1 MIESLKWRYAT
12 KKFDTEK
19 KVSDADIAVL
29 KEAINLTPSS
39 YGLQPY
45 KVLDIQSAELREKL
59 KTASFGQP
67 QVTDASHL
75 FVFVAGDD
83 LTDAHVDA
91 FIELT
96 AKTQQISPDGLKGY
110 GDFMKSVFGSRTPE
124 QKHQWAAR
132 QAYIALGTLVNVAA
146 EMGLDVSSMEGF
158 DPAQYDEIL
167 QLKGTGYSTVVIAAI
182 GYRSAGD
189 EAQFRAKVRKPVDE
203 VFQIIK

>member
-19 KVSDADIAVL
+19 KVSVEEIAVL

-45 KVLDIQSAELREKL
+45 KVLDVQNAELREKL
-59 KTASFGQP
+59 KVASFGQS

-75 FVFVAGDD
+75 FVFVANDD
-83 LTDAHVDA
+83 LTDAHIDA

-110 GDFMKSVFGSRTPE
+110 GDFMKGVFGSRTPE

-158 DPAQYDEIL
+158 DPVQYDEIL
-167 QLKGTGYSTVVIAAI
+167 QLKRTGYSTVVIAAI
-182 GYRSAGD
+182 GYRSASD
-189 EAQFRAKVRKPVDE
+189 EAQFRAKVRKPIDQ
-203 VFQIIK
+203 VFQTIK

>member
-19 KVSDADIAVL
+19 KVSASDIAIL
-29 KEAINLTPSS
+29 KEAINLTPSA

-45 KVLDIQSAELREKL
+45 KVLDIQNTELREKL
-59 KTASFGQP
+59 KAVSFGQA

-75 FVFVAGDD
+75 FVFVANDD
-83 LTDAHVDA
+83 MTSGHIDA

-96 AKTQQISPDGLKGY
+96 AITQQIDSEGLKGY
-110 GDFMKSVFGSRTPE
+110 GDFMKSVFGSRTAQE
-124 QKHQWAAR
+124 NHNWAAR

-167 QLKGTGYSTVVIAAI
+167 GLKGTGYSSVVIAAI
-182 GYRSAGD
+182 GYRSATD
-189 EAQFRAKVRKPVDE
+189 EAQFRAKVRKPISE
-203 VFQIIK
+203 MFQTI

>member
-12 KKFDTEK
+12 KKLDTEK

>member
-1 MIESLKWRYAT
+1 MIENLKWRYAT

-19 KVSDADIAVL
+19 KVSDEEIAVL

-45 KVLDIQSAELREKL
+45 KVLDVQNAELREKL
-59 KTASFGQP
+59 KVASFGQS

-75 FVFVAGDD
+75 FVFVANDD
-83 LTDAHVDA
+83 LTDAHIDA

-110 GDFMKSVFGSRTPE
+110 GDFMKGVFGSRTPE

-132 QAYIALGTLVNVAA
+132 QSYIALGTLVNVAA

-182 GYRSAGD
+182 GYRSASD
-189 EAQFRAKVRKPVDE
+189 EAQFRVKVRKPIDQ
-203 VFQIIK
+203 VFQTIK

>member
-19 KVSDADIAVL
+19 KVSDAEIAIL

-45 KVLDIQSAELREKL
+45 KVLDVQNAELREKL
-59 KTASFGQP
+59 KAASFGQP

-75 FVFVAGDD
+75 FVFVANDD
-83 LTDAHVDA
+83 LTDAHIDA

-96 AKTQQISPDGLKGY
+96 AKTQQIAPDGLKGY
-110 GDFMKSVFGSRTPE
+110 GDFMKGVFGSRTPE

-182 GYRSAGD
+182 GYRSVSD
-189 EAQFRAKVRKPVDE
+189 EAQFRAKVRKPLE
-203 VFQIIK
+203 EIFQTIR

>member
-1 MIESLKWRYAT
+1 MIENLKWRYAT

-19 KVSDADIAVL
+19 KVSDEEIAVL

-45 KVLDIQSAELREKL
+45 KVLDVQNAELREKL
-59 KTASFGQP
+59 KVASFGQS

-75 FVFVAGDD
+75 FVFVANDD
-83 LTDAHVDA
+83 LTDAHIDA

-110 GDFMKSVFGSRTPE
+110 GDFMKGVFGSRTPE

-132 QAYIALGTLVNVAA
+132 QSYIALGTLVNVAA

-182 GYRSAGD
+182 GYRSASD
-189 EAQFRAKVRKPVDE
+189 EAQFRAKVRKPIDQ
-203 VFQIIK
+203 VFQTIK

>member
-12 KKFDTEK
+12 KKLDTEK

-158 DPAQYDEIL
+158 DPAPYDEIL

-189 EAQFRAKVRKPVDE
+189 EAQSRAKVRKPVDE

>member
-19 KVSDADIAVL
+19 KVSDADIAIL

-45 KVLDIQSAELREKL
+45 KVLDIQNAALREKL
-59 KTASFGQP
+59 KAASFGQP

-75 FVFVAGDD
+75 FVFVAGDN
-83 LTDAHVDA
+83 LTDAHIDA

-96 AKTQQISPDGLKGY
+96 ANTQQIAPEGLKGY
-110 GDFMKSVFGSRTPE
+110 GDFMKSVFGNLTPE
-124 QKHQWAAR
+124 KKHQWAAR

-158 DPAQYDEIL
+158 DPSQYDEML
-167 QLKGTGYSTVVIAAI
+167 GLKGAGYSTVVIAAI
-182 GYRSAGD
+182 GYRSASD
-189 EAQFRAKVRKPVDE
+189 EAQFRAKVRKPISE
-203 VFQIIK
+203 VFQTI

>member
-12 KKFDTEK
+12 KKFDTSR
-19 KVSDADIAVL
+19 KVSASDLAIL

-45 KVLDIQSAELREKL
+45 KVLDIQNAELREKL
-59 KTASFGQP
+59 KVASFGQT

-75 FVFVAGDD
+75 FVFVANDD
-83 LTDAHVDA
+83 LTSGHIDA

-96 AKTQQISPDGLKGY
+96 AKTQQIDPEGLKGY
-110 GDFMKSVFGSRTPE
+110 GDFMKSVFGSRTAQE
-124 QKHQWAAR
+124 NHNWAAR
-132 QAYIALGTLVNVAA
+132 QAYIALGTLVNIAA

-167 QLKGTGYSTVVIAAI
+167 GLKGTGYSTVVIAAI
-182 GYRSAGD
+182 GYRSATD
-189 EAQFRAKVRKPVDE
+189 EAQFRAKVRKPINE
-203 VFQIIK
+203 VFQTI